1 MSMPLLLQYV
11 YGKYITSAPRPNR
24 APSQNLVLALWNTA
38 ALFVHQ
44 AKMRIPQLATS
55 SL

>member
-1 MSMPLLLQYV
+1 MTMPLLLEYA

-44 AKMRIPQLATS
+44 AKIHIPKSATS
-55 SL
+55 SV